1 MGGRIDE
8 LDCQHSSVAMA
19 TNVAIE
25 IRAGSPI
32 WRRNE
37 ISLTRRPSENRRSEI
52 IILSWL
58 AAISAI
64 WFEPVDSSTR
74 AFSESSLLPT
84 EVTGF
89 ESAYSTYVFSFVPN
103 YVGGLQV
110 TGLVD

>member
-52 IILSWL
+52 IILGGHFDLGCWVW
-58 AAISAI
+58 IG
-64 WFEPVDSSTR
+64 
-74 AFSESSLLPT
+74 AFYSLQF
-84 EVTGF
+84 TG
-89 ESAYSTYVFSFVPN
+89 
-103 YVGGLQV
+103 GGVL
-110 TGLVD
+110 LVL